1 MLKRG
6 ALHLLGISGL
16 AILLSTSAMA
26 QEGSSSNKATAQAS
40 QSDDKPN
47 LQREKDHPSAAYQLR
62 FTLSE
67 IEDNKT
73 INTRQYALNVST
85 YQQPGEIKDGTR
97 VPVEIKQGEFQ
108 YLDVGTRISARL
120 FEDKWGQTGVVV
132 NVEMSS
138 FALDDQDKRD
148 THPLIRQVSI
158 AAITLLQSNKPLL
171 MGSADDPNSKRRFQL
186 EMTATKLM

>member
-1 MLKRG
+1 MLKRS
-6 ALHLLGISGL
+6 ALNLLGASGL
-16 AILLSTSAMA
+16 AILLLTSAMT
-26 QEGSSSNKATAQAS
+26 QENSPSNKAAAQAT

-47 LQREKDHPSAAYQLR
+47 LQREKDHPSATYQLR

-67 IEDNKT
+67 IEESKT
-73 INTRQYALNVST
+73 INARQYSINVST
-85 YQQPGEIKDGTR
+85 NQQPGEIKDGTR
-97 VPVEIKQGEFQ
+97 VPVEAKQGEFQ
-108 YLDVGTRISARL
+108 YLDIGTRISARV

-148 THPLIRQVSI
+148 THPLIREVSI
-158 AAITLLQSNKPLL
+158 NAITLLQSNKSLV